1 MTTSNAKN
9 IKVFAVQ
16 GTFDDCQSIVK
27 RLFADKEL
35 VSDVNLSGVNSIN
48 WARILIQTV
57 YYFSAF
63 YQMKVISGGKVSFCV
78 PTGNFGDAYAGYLA
92 KKMGLPIN
100 KIIVATNENDILNR
114 VFKTGIYKSD
124 QVSQTLSPSMDIQV
138 ASNFERL
145 LFDLLNKDSNKV
157 CKLMNNLANKGGF
170 NVDKKIIKGI
180 LEDFDSGAV
189 TDKDTVTTMGHFY
202 HSREV
207 ILCPHSAIGVRVAQD
222 FVNVRRNGCFTWD
235 STSSEI

>member
-1 MTTSNAKN
+1 
-9 IKVFAVQ
+9 
-16 GTFDDCQSIVK
+16 
-27 RLFADKEL
+27 
-35 VSDVNLSGVNSIN
+35 
-48 WARILIQTV
+48 
-57 YYFSAF
+57 
-63 YQMKVISGGKVSFCV
+63 MKVISGGKVSFCV

-114 VFKTGIYKSD
+114 DFKTGIYKSD

-170 NVDKKIIKGI
+170 NVDKKIIMEI
-180 LEDFDSGAV
+180 LKDFDSGAV
-189 TDKDTVTTMGHFY
+189 TDKDTVTTIDHFY
-202 HSREV
+202 KSRKV
-207 ILCPHSAIGVRVAQD
+207 ILNNIL
-222 FVNVRRNGCFTWD
+222 
-235 STSSEI
+235 